1 MLDREGEDD
10 GTGVLKGN
18 GYWRSILS
26 LPSSENEERKQHQE
40 ERPEESYAVS
50 KGARGRQ
57 RGEVY
62 GILLGMD
69 YDPHTIH
76 TIIQKI
82 QQQLRC
88 PQCSRKIPV
97 DWHAIQLTGDDFVLL
112 QLRCEACD
120 AYIVLHA
127 SCQGVREGET
137 PQDAKLRML
146 NASSLL
152 ARSDIELEKIR
163 ESLLKA
169 DGSFER
175 MFSQEKNV

>member
-1 MLDREGEDD
+1 MSVREDD
-10 GTGVLKGN
+10 TC
-18 GYWRSILS
+18 
-26 LPSSENEERKQHQE
+26 
-40 ERPEESYAVS
+40 
-50 KGARGRQ
+50 
-57 RGEVY
+57 
-62 GILLGMD
+62 GILLAMD

-76 TIIQKI
+76 TIIQRI

-97 DWHAIQLTGDDFVLL
+97 DWQAIRLTGDDFVLL
-112 QLRCEACD
+112 QLRCDTCD

-127 SCQGVREGET
+127 VCQAGRAGET

-152 ARSDIELEKIR
+152 ARSDVELERIR
-163 ESLLKA
+163 ESLVKA

-175 MFSQEKNV
+175 MFGGGKSV

>member
-1 MLDREGEDD
+1 
-10 GTGVLKGN
+10 
-18 GYWRSILS
+18 
-26 LPSSENEERKQHQE
+26 
-40 ERPEESYAVS
+40 
-50 KGARGRQ
+50 
-57 RGEVY
+57 
-62 GILLGMD
+62 MD

-88 PQCSRKIPV
+88 PQCSRKISV
-97 DWHAIQLTGDDFVLL
+97 DWHAIRLTGDDFVLL

-163 ESLLKA
+163 ESLMKA

-175 MFSQEKNV
+175 MFGEGKSAEHL

>member
-1 MLDREGEDD
+1 
-10 GTGVLKGN
+10 
-18 GYWRSILS
+18 
-26 LPSSENEERKQHQE
+26 
-40 ERPEESYAVS
+40 
-50 KGARGRQ
+50 
-57 RGEVY
+57 
-62 GILLGMD
+62 MD

-76 TIIQKI
+76 TIIQRI

-88 PQCSRKIPV
+88 PQCSRKVPV
-97 DWHAIQLTGDDFVLL
+97 DWHSIQLTGDDFVLL

-127 SCQGVREGET
+127 SCRVVRDGEN

-152 ARSDIELEKIR
+152 ARSDIELEMIR
-163 ESLLKA
+163 ESLAKA

-175 MFSQEKNV
+175 MFGKEKNV

>member
-1 MLDREGEDD
+1 MNVREDD
-10 GTGVLKGN
+10 TC
-18 GYWRSILS
+18 
-26 LPSSENEERKQHQE
+26 
-40 ERPEESYAVS
+40 
-50 KGARGRQ
+50 
-57 RGEVY
+57 
-62 GILLGMD
+62 GILLAMD

-76 TIIQKI
+76 TIIQHI

-97 DWHAIQLTGDDFVLL
+97 DWQAIRLTGDDFVLL
-112 QLRCEACD
+112 QLRCDACD

-127 SCQGVREGET
+127 VCQGARGGEA

-152 ARSDIELEKIR
+152 ARSDIEVERIR
-163 ESLLKA
+163 ESLTQA

-175 MFSQEKNV
+175 MFGEGKSV

>member
-1 MLDREGEDD
+1 M
-10 GTGVLKGN
+10 TSISVLGKGF
-18 GYWRSILS
+18 
-26 LPSSENEERKQHQE
+26 PC
-40 ERPEESYAVS
+40 
-50 KGARGRQ
+50 
-57 RGEVY
+57 
-62 GILLGMD
+62 GILLVMD

-76 TIIQKI
+76 TIIQRI

-88 PQCSRKIPV
+88 PQCSRRIPV

-137 PQDAKLRML
+137 PQDTKLRML

-152 ARSDIELEKIR
+152 TRSDVELEKVR
-163 ESLLKA
+163 EAITKA

-175 MFSQEKNV
+175 MFGKEKSV